1 MLYSYQ
7 IRASMRNK
15 AGFTLVEL
23 LVVIAIIGVLIALLL
38 PAVQAARES
47 ARRLQCLN
55 QLKQIG
61 LASLN
66 HESAHGYL
74 PSSGW
79 GWRWQGD
86 PNLGYGKQQPGG
98 WAYDLLDFM
107 EQGNIRSIGQG
118 TPVVVTFSQDDPRLR
133 MVRTPIEG
141 FNCPTRRATALY
153 PFVRNDYLAQNLR
166 SCNTRF
172 GCEVGRSDYQINSG
186 NRRAGETTGPES
198 YDEAETYD
206 WGHFE
211 DAAEMSGISHARS
224 EVRLAQITDGTTHT
238 MLVGEKYLNPDR
250 YLDGNDPA
258 DDQNILLGMDRDVNG
273 FTGTGN
279 DNNDNE
285 VYRPQQDRPGLLLE
299 GYEFG
304 SAHPG
309 VFNLVHCDG
318 STASI
323 SFDID
328 DLAFFVL
335 GGRNDDDRG
344 SSLP

>member
-1 MLYSYQ
+1 
-7 IRASMRNK
+7 MRNK
-15 AGFTLVEL
+15 PGFTLVEL
-23 LVVIAIIGVLIALLL
+23 LVVIAIIGVLVALLL

-66 HESAHGYL
+66 HESAYGYL

-98 WAYDLLDFM
+98 WAYNLLDFM

-118 TPVVVTFSQDDPRLR
+118 TPVVVTFSPDDPRLQ
-133 MVRTPIEG
+133 MASTPIEG
-141 FNCPTRRATALY
+141 FNCPTRRDAVLY
-153 PFVRNDYLAQNLR
+153 PFVRNDYLGHNLR

-172 GCEVGRSDYQINSG
+172 KCQVGRSDYQINSG
-186 NRRAGETTGPES
+186 NRQIKIGNNYHGETTGPDS
-198 YDEAETYD
+198 YDAAETYD
-206 WGHFE
+206 WHGF
-211 DAAEMSGISHARS
+211 DDPALISGVSSARS
-224 EVRLAQITDGTTHT
+224 EIRLAQITDGTSHT

-250 YLDGNDPA
+250 YTDGHDPA

-273 FTGTGN
+273 FTGTGT

-285 VYRPQQDRPGLLLE
+285 VYLPQQDRPGLILT

-318 STASI
+318 STSSV

-328 DLAFFVL
+328 DLAFYVL
-335 GGRNDDDRG
+335 GGRDDGERG
-344 SSLP
+344 TTLP